1 MKLALQY
8 GAETCSERTY
18 ALAGRKS
25 APLLN
30 WFADGLQRTLLSR
43 GHRPATDAETAARV
57 VFHFADPLRPRPYRR
72 KAQATFVVTVAEGAA
87 LPEDVLAATY
97 PLLIRT
103 LSNLLIYLARDGDR
117 VVTHFVTLEQ
127 GYYTVP
133 HDPDRET
140 EYFAAVYSRLAP
152 LASSRL
158 VLGNVFTPDLPPA
171 HWGGDA
177 ATAAIGRAG
186 RRLAALNLLPTAFP
200 IEELLPPRDMQHV
213 RRLFGIGGLSYGN
226 LSARCDECSFWMSA
240 SGVDKANLATVGRD
254 ILLVTGYDP
263 VRNAMLLSVPP
274 EVQPRRVSVDAIEHW
289 LIYREHRRVG
299 AIVHVHAWMDG
310 VPSTTVN
317 YPCGT
322 LELAMEVSDLVRQAP
337 DPTRAVVGLKNHG
350 LTITGRDMDDIFE
363 RIEGR
368 LLPRVPMS

>member
-1 MKLALQY
+1 MEPALQ
-8 GAETCSERTY
+8 GNPETRFEHSY

-25 APLLN
+25 GQLLS
-30 WFADGLQRTLLSR
+30 WFADGLQHTLRSR
-43 GHRPATDAETAARV
+43 GHQPVTEAEKAPRV
-57 VFHFADPLRPRPYRR
+57 VFHCVDPLRPRPYRR
-72 KAQATFVVTVAEGAA
+72 KAQATFVVTVAEGTAPPA
-87 LPEDVLAATY
+87 DVLAATY

-103 LSNLLIYLARDGDR
+103 LANLLIYLSRDGDR

-133 HDPDRET
+133 LHPDREA

-158 VLGNVFTPDLPPA
+158 VLGNVFVPDLPEA
-171 HWGGDA
+171 LWQGDA
-177 ATAAIGRAG
+177 ASDAIGRAG
-186 RRLAALNLLPTAFP
+186 RKLAALDLLPTAFP

-226 LSARCDECSFWMSA
+226 LSARRDSDSFWMSA
-240 SGVDKANLATVGRD
+240 SGVDKANLTTVGREV
-254 ILLVTGYDP
+254 LLVTGYDP
-263 VRNAMLLSVPP
+263 VRDVMLLSVPP
-274 EVQPRRVSVDAIEHW
+274 GVQPRRVSVDAIEHW
-289 LIYREHRRVG
+289 LIYREHLGVG

-310 VPSTTVN
+310 IPATAVN

-322 LELAMEVSDLVRQAP
+322 LELATEVSNLVRQAP

-368 LLPRVPMS
+368 ILPRVPMS